1 MSPIWYLGSGWSVHC
16 CTLNFCTRLHTSSTL
31 CTQCFVQKYSIWNT
45 PDKSD
50 QTEPL
55 GANQRPRL
63 FSPLELVKSPN
74 ISVSVTPRLVT
85 EILQVTLSALFDEH
99 LCCRHR
105 SKSECDLHY
114 LALFAYV
121 GSYSHSRPKPQLRLG
136 VLCVIIH
143 QCNSVLRRPA
153 LKRLI
158 QMPFS

>member
-1 MSPIWYLGSGWSVHC
+1 MSPMWDLIRGRIVHC
-16 CTLNFCTRLHTSSTL
+16 CRLNFCIRLHTSSTL
-31 CTQCFVQKYSIWNT
+31 WTQCLARKYSIWNT

-55 GANQRPRL
+55 RGYQRPRL
-63 FSPLELVKSPN
+63 FTPLELVKSPN

-143 QCNSVLRRPA
+143 QCNSVLHGPA

>member
-1 MSPIWYLGSGWSVHC
+1 MSPMWYLIRGRIIHC
-16 CTLNFCTRLHTSSTL
+16 CTLNCCRRLHTSSTL
-31 CTQCFVQKYSIWNT
+31 CTQCLARKYSIWHK

-55 GANQRPRL
+55 CGNQRPRL
-63 FSPLELVKSPN
+63 FSPLELVKSLN

-99 LCCRHR
+99 LCCRRR
-105 SKSECDLHY
+105 SESECDLHY

-121 GSYSHSRPKPQLRLG
+121 GSYSRSHPKPQLRLG

-143 QCNSVLRRPA
+143 QRNSALHCPA
-153 LKRLI
+153 LKRLL